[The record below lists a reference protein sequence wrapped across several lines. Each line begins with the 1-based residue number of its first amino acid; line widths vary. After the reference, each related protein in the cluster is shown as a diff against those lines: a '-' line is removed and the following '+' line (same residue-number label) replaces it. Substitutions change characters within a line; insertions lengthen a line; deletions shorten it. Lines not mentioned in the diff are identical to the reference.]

1 MQKATKEILAQ
12 FDAISEKRIQEI
24 RDTKDTI
31 QVSGAVYY
39 VSNAGDDTNDGLSAQ
54 KPWKTLQKV
63 TDADLKPGDGVC
75 FQRGD
80 LFRGEIS
87 AKAGV
92 TYFAYG
98 EGEKPRFYGWDKNLA
113 DPELWILVDAQH
125 HIWKWN
131 EPILDCG
138 TLVFNAGQAHCRK
151 LIPSYMNGQFV
162 CRDDE
167 SRLFDMAEEMTEDLD
182 LFWRFD
188 DELTTSP
195 SKGEDF
201 PVPVATTHSLGEL
214 YLRCDQG
221 NPALLYADIEAIVM
235 RKLFSVGDNAN
246 IKIDNLCLKYA
257 NFAVGGGGFVDGL
270 HVTNCEIGWIGGCI
284 QHYFGTDP
292 NYPQGRRGTVTRFGN
307 GIEIYGGCNNYVV
320 ENCYIYQ
327 SYDAGMTH
335 QVTTTGTKYT
345 MTNILYK
352 DNVVE
357 KCVYA
362 IEYFLEKLNGETASH
377 IDNCEMCGNILRLS
391 GYGWGQQRHNTH
403 TPAHIK
409 GWSYENT
416 ARNFSVHHNI
426 FDRSAY
432 RMIHMV
438 AKEKAS
444 CAQLYE
450 NTYIQKYG
458 MTLGSYGA
466 YENGKVPTI
475 SFFDDVEK
483 IIWEEYGDKDAKVF
497 YLE

>member
-1 MQKATKEILAQ
+1 VRFK
-12 FDAISEKRIQEI
+12 
-24 RDTKDTI
+24 
-31 QVSGAVYY
+31 
-39 VSNAGDDTNDGLSAQ
+39 
-54 KPWKTLQKV
+54 
-63 TDADLKPGDGVC
+63 
-75 FQRGD
+75 RGD
-80 LFRGEIS
+80 LFRGGIQT
-87 AKAGV
+87 KPGV
-92 TYFAYG
+92 SYLAYG
-98 EGEKPRFYGWDKNLA
+98 EGEKPKFYGWDKSLA
-113 DPELWILVDAQH
+113 DPALWTLVDAQH
-125 HIWKWN
+125 HIWKLT
-131 EPILDCG
+131 ERILDCG
-138 TLVFNAGQAHCRK
+138 TLVFNDGQAHCRK

-167 SRLFDMAEEMTEDLD
+167 SRLFDMAQEMTEDLD

-188 DELTTSP
+188 GELTTSP

-201 PVPVATTHSLGEL
+201 PVPVASSESMGEL
-214 YLRCDQG
+214 YLRCDRG
-221 NPALLYADIEAIVM
+221 NPAEVYDQIEGIAM
-235 RKLFSVGDNAN
+235 RKIFN
-246 IKIDNLCLKYA
+246 IGNNDHVTVDNLCMKYG

-307 GIEIYGGCNNYVV
+307 GIEIYGGCNDYIV

-335 QVTTTGTKYT
+335 QVTTGGEKYL
-345 MTNILYK
+345 MTDILYK

-362 IEYFLEKLNGETASH
+362 IEYFLEKLNGETESR
-377 IDNCEMCGNILRLS
+377 IDGCEMCGNILRLS

-432 RMIHMV
+432 RMIHLV

-444 CAQLYE
+444 CADLYE

-466 YENGKVPTI
+466 YEQAKVETV
-475 SFFDDVEK
+475 SFFEDAETVIQET
-483 IIWEEYGDKDAKVF
+483 YGDKNAKVF
-497 YLE
+497 YLD